1 MSKTTRMTF
10 LVAGSLHARTGGS
23 IYNRRLIETL
33 RERGWHID
41 VWELDASFPFPTPS
55 ALDRAAAVVGGLEHG
70 AIAVVDGLA
79 FGAMPDIVHAAR
91 GRVRFVAIVHLPLAA
106 TIGIDLSTSRHL
118 EESERRALEAASL
131 VIVPGAA
138 GRQLLATHGLPASRA
153 RVVEPGTDRA
163 PLAAGSG
170 GSTMEIVTAAAV
182 TPGKGYDVLLDALE
196 GIRDRQWHLT
206 CAGSLT
212 RDAATADRVRAAIAA
227 RGLASRVSLV
237 GELSGLALN
246 ACFHRADLFVSA
258 SLRETYGMAVA
269 DALARGLPVVA
280 TDTGEAPALVGAE
293 AGRIVPA
300 GDAAA
305 LSRAV
310 AAMMDD
316 RALRARCAEGARR
329 VRERLPDWS
338 RAAARFEAALRDS
351 GLMG

>member
-1 MSKTTRMTF
+1 MAF

-33 RERGWHID
+33 RERGWHVD
-41 VWELDASFPFPTPS
+41 VRELDASFPFPTPS
-55 ALDRAAAVVGGLEHG
+55 ALDHAAAVMGDLEHG
-70 AIAVVDGLA
+70 AMAVVDGLA
-79 FGAMPDIVHAAR
+79 FGAMPDIVRAAR
-91 GRVRFVAIVHLPLAA
+91 GRLRLVAIVHLPLAA
-106 TIGIDLSTSRHL
+106 TIGIDAPTSRRL
-118 EESERRALEAASL
+118 AESERGALEEASL

-138 GRQLLATHGLPASRA
+138 GRELLATCGLPASRA

-170 GSTMEIVTAAAV
+170 GLAPEIVTAAAV
-182 TPGKGYDVLLDALE
+182 TPGKGHDVLLDALE
-196 GIRDRQWHLT
+196 QIRDRQWHLT

-212 RDAATADRVRAAIAA
+212 RDAATAERVRAGIAA

-237 GELSGLALN
+237 GELSGEALN

-269 DALARGLPVVA
+269 EALARGLPVVA
-280 TDTGEAPALVGAE
+280 TDTGAAPALVRAE
-293 AGRIVPA
+293 AGSIVPA

-305 LSRAV
+305 LIRAI
-310 AAMMDD
+310 AAMLDD
-316 RALRARCAEGARR
+316 PAVRARCAEGARR

-338 RAAARFEAALRDS
+338 CAAARFEAALRDA